1 MKEIQELIQQFEL
14 NPHPEGGYFKET
26 YRSEDSI
33 EIQNDQWPLPVQRN
47 YCTGI
52 YFLLTSDTFSAF
64 HRIKQDELWHFYKG
78 DAIRIHMIDANGQY
92 SNVILGGNFEEG
104 EVPQYAV
111 PKEVWFA
118 AELVKQD
125 SYALVG
131 CTVSPGFDFADFEL
145 PSRETL
151 LKLFPQQSDLITKLT
166 RV

>member
-1 MKEIQELIQQFEL
+1 MKEIQELIQQL
-14 NPHPEGGYFKET
+14 NLSPHPEGGYFKET
-26 YRSEDSI
+26 YRSADSV
-33 EIQNDQWPLPVQRN
+33 EVQNELWPQPVQRN

-78 DAIRIHMIDANGQY
+78 DAIRIHMIDPEGQY
-92 SNVILGGNFEEG
+92 SHVVLGGDFEKG

-111 PKEVWFA
+111 PKGIWFA
-118 AELVKQD
+118 AEMVEQD

-131 CTVSPGFDFADFEL
+131 CTVAPGFDFEDFEL
-145 PSRETL
+145 PSRESL
-151 LKLFPQQSDLITKLT
+151 LELFPQHSDIITNLT